1 MGGGPGWGV
10 GIKNGINMLSLLKHS
25 ISIQVTIIAME
36 KTILDL
42 LDTGSPLTVKKFL
55 QDLEILE
62 TNKQCPTCSL
72 PMKFIEAPQKLDQC
86 GYVCKNKPFK
96 NRLIYSLPKQILIN
110 SFLCQLWKIMK
121 IQV

>member
-1 MGGGPGWGV
+1 MGGGGE
-10 GIKNGINMLSLLKHS
+10 IKNCINMLSLLKHS
-25 ISIQVTIIAME
+25 ISIQVTIAME

-42 LDTGSPLTVKKFL
+42 LDTGSPLTVIKF

-72 PMKFIEAPQKLDQC
+72 PMKFIKAPQKLDQC

-96 NRLIYSLPKQILIN
+96 NRLKYSFPKQILIN
-110 SFLCQLWKIMK
+110 LFLCQLWKIMK